1 MPRRLIGAVVVWTV
15 IGLAGPARGAS
26 VSLALRAGFQ
36 APMSAEF
43 SDIYRGGIVYGGQLD
58 VRLAKSL
65 SVWAGADYFAK
76 AGELTFTGEET
87 RIRIIPLTA
96 GLRVCLGSAS
106 LRPYLA
112 AGVGSFSYK
121 EESVLGTVSGS
132 VFGLLG
138 EAGLRIRV
146 AKSLSLDVYGRYSSA
161 KTKAEEPDILAGELG
176 GFQGGLGL
184 VIGF

>member
-1 MPRRLIGAVVVWTV
+1 MPRRLIGAVLVWTV

-36 APMSAEF
+36 APAAAEF
-43 SDIYRGGIVYGGQLD
+43 SDIYGGGTAYGGRLD
-58 VRLAKSL
+58 VRLTKSL

-76 AGELTFTGEET
+76 TGELTFTGEET
-87 RIRIIPLTA
+87 RIRIIPVTA
-96 GLRVCLGSAS
+96 GLRVRLGSAG

-121 EESVLGTVSGS
+121 EENVLGTVSGS
-132 VFGLLG
+132 VVGFLG
-138 EAGLRIRV
+138 EAGLLIRV
-146 AKSLSLDVYGRYSSA
+146 AEGLSLDVYGRYLSA
-161 KTKAEEPDILAGELG
+161 RTRAEEPDILAGELG